1 MIMFLIFI
9 SKNFKLL
16 MMLKKLVRQGS
27 YFAKVDLKSAYRLVS
42 ISPYSQQ
49 VTGLKWEINHQLCY
63 LYDTK
68 LPFGS
73 KLAPGIFHRHSQAV
87 GRMMSRRGYTIVV
100 YLDDFLI

>member
-27 YFAKVDLKSAYRLVS
+27 YFAKVDLKSAYRSVS

-49 VTGLKWEINHQLCY
+49 VTGLKWEINH
-63 LYDTK
+63 
-68 LPFGS
+68 
-73 KLAPGIFHRHSQAV
+73 APAMLSV
-87 GRMMSRRGYTIVV
+87 
-100 YLDDFLI
+100 